1 MKPGILSTL
10 LWMALSTTG
19 CVASSADA
27 LPAGDRT
34 VGSQYEGTSSS
45 QVQGLLIQGYNYT
58 DTHIDS
64 FTVNGVG
71 GGNVYVSSPTTGGGG
86 SVCCYSLD
94 PRSRAQVTIRWAASY
109 CMYAT
114 TNKYGET
121 YQWRK
126 SLFREAVVPV
136 EGLRIGEASALEVHF
151 YPDGHVEAAITA
163 GHSPPRLKLP
173 ITADEQRP
181 GASKNFPPCTHE
193 QLQQGR

>member
-1 MKPGILSTL
+1 MNPGILSTL
-10 LWMALSTTG
+10 SLIVLGATG
-19 CVASSADA
+19 CVASQQEVTRA
-27 LPAGDRT
+27 
-34 VGSQYEGTSSS
+34 SQA
-45 QVQGLLIQGYNYT
+45 QGLLIQGYNYT

-71 GGNVYVSSPTTGGGG
+71 GGNVFVSSPTTGGGK
-86 SVCCYSLD
+86 SACCYSFD
-94 PRSRAQVTIRWAASY
+94 PLSNARVTIRWAASY
-109 CMYAT
+109 CMYTA

-126 SLFREAVVPV
+126 SLFREDVIPV
-136 EGLRIGEASALEVHF
+136 EGLGIREASALEVHF

-163 GHSPPRLKLP
+163 GHSPPRLQQP

-181 GASKNFPPCTHE
+181 GASRNFPPCAHE